1 MWQSFLNYLSIAN
14 TSQQRSSFLRPV
26 GVRYSEVSLYYTFY
40 VSFHL
45 FFAVF
50 SKQSNERERERER
63 QRQRET
69 ERQTDR
75 ETERDRQR
83 ETERDRE
90 SLKLYHKNTCFKY
103 VLMKSFYSDFACL
116 LSSEN
121 SYIYLFTFYFLL
133 HAWYIWR
140 PYKVVPQYC

>member
-1 MWQSFLNYLSIAN
+1 MWQSFLNSLSVAN
-14 TSQQRSSFLRPV
+14 TSQQRTSFLRPA

-50 SKQSNERERERER
+50 SKQSNERETERDRER
-63 QRQRET
+63 QRDRQTERDR
-69 ERQTDR
+69 ERQTD
-75 ETERDRQR
+75 R

-133 HAWYIWR
+133 HTWYIWR